1 MGFIFLS
8 FLKRVIPISVSFVQ
22 FIYIR
27 FVEKPECNGL
37 LFLFILRTIFLF

>member
-22 FIYIR
+22 FIYIH
-27 FVEKPECNGL
+27 FVEKPECDGL
-37 LFLFILRTIFLF
+37 LSIFILRSIFLF